1 MRYSV
6 RAFEDKPVPKKLLT
20 EILDYA
26 RYAAC
31 SKNMQPWKVFAV
43 SGDPLLKIAEDMVA
57 ALDAKQAHSPARP
70 DLEKPSEEY
79 WNRARQCGFSLF
91 QHKGIERD
99 DKEKRHAHYAE
110 NYSFFSAPVELFF
123 AMDKTLPQRQL
134 IDMGIFLE
142 RVMHKADELG
152 LGSCPQA
159 SVADFPDIL
168 QKHLNFSDKIE
179 ILFGLSLGYEDKSAH
194 VNAFRT
200 EKLDVDEF
208 TNWIS

>member
-6 RAFEDKPVPKKLLT
+6 RAFEKREVDKSVLL

-31 SKNMQPWKVFAV
+31 SKNMQPWKVFAL
-43 SGDPLLKIAEDMVA
+43 SGGPLKKLAADMVA
-57 ALDAKQAHSPARP
+57 ALDSSQEHEPARP
-70 DLEKPSEEY
+70 DLQKAPDEY

-99 DKEKRHAHYAE
+99 DKAKRHAHYAE
-110 NYSFFSAPVELFF
+110 NYSFFDAPVELFF
-123 AMDKTLPQRQL
+123 GMDKNLPQRQL

-142 RVMHKADELG
+142 RIMHKADELG

-159 SVADFPDIL
+159 SVADFPGVL
-168 QKHLNFSDKIE
+168 KKHLQFSDELE
-179 ILFGLSLGYEDKSAH
+179 ILFGLSLGYEDKTAH

-200 EKLDVDEF
+200 EKLSVDEF
-208 TNWIS
+208 TTWIS